1 MSQKNIF
8 KTKKKRVTEDIAL
21 ENKKEIKEF
30 DYKLLTEEQQKVNLN
45 MKKDYVFE

>member
-8 KTKKKRVTEDIAL
+8 KTKKKRVKEDIAL

-30 DYKLLTEEQQKVNLN
+30 DYKLLKEEQKKANLN
-45 MKKDYVFE
+45 IKKDYY